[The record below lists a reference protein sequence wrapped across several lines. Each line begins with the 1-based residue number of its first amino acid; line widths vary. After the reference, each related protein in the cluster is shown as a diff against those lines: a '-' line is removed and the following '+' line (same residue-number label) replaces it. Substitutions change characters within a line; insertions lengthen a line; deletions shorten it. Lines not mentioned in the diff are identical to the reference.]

1 MFDTVAK
8 VSPNRDPNIS
18 SNGKDSAVA
27 HCIVTHANCRSF
39 KLSPS
44 WEYLASWASTD
55 TKDEIKLWNLHSAR
69 ELACFKQSSSPVF
82 SLDGRYMLYIN
93 VDDDPKTV
101 IAYGIQSSEQV
112 CRFQCR
118 ADLLTVVPIF
128 HDHILVTQM
137 RSTDTNGCAIVSLWN
152 FSPSAKRFSDF
163 IVAPSGLV
171 DVSKNGRL
179 GLDSLLQVVN
189 IHDGSVKARFTATT
203 AGKKPTTHFDIACLT
218 YDGKYVIWAENM
230 LIKVGRTSDGSV
242 IAETNLHE
250 RATCLHT
257 MDYGYVIIVGGED
270 GHVFTMKLFV
280 STNENEGMVT
290 YRPSG
295 TEDRRNFLLDAQP
308 CSEDAI
314 NEFDPVYRTTPECM
328 ADVDIPTVSESLSL
342 LLVQKADV
350 PYTILS
356 TERMQSEQKDNS
368 SPLPYLTAMMA
379 KSYLTALSPNE
390 SKDDSLLA
398 RSPPSLEPN
407 RLKSPLARQRSR
419 SLQDLNNPDLAQ
431 FSPVVSPTLP
441 TSPNNSKANGNSA
454 TLKPPKDKKRDRL
467 FCGNNFDSVP
477 TRRFKNPFK
486 K

>member
-1 MFDTVAK
+1 MALLLNTLLESYVVVFDTM
-8 VSPNRDPNIS
+8 VSQNHDPNIS
-18 SNGKDSAVA
+18 SNGEDSKVA
-27 HCIVTHANCRSF
+27 HCIFTHANCRSF
-39 KLSPS
+39 KVSPS

-69 ELACFKQSSSPVF
+69 ELVCFKQSTSPVF

-93 VDDDPKTV
+93 VDDDPRTV
-101 IAYGIQSSEQV
+101 IAYGIQSFEQV

-152 FSPSAKRFSDF
+152 FSPSAKRLSDF

-171 DVSKNGRL
+171 DVSKNGRF

-242 IAETNLHE
+242 IAEANLHE

-308 CSEDAI
+308 CSEDTI

-328 ADVDIPTVSESLSL
+328 ADVDLPTVSESLSL

-379 KSYLTALSPNE
+379 KSYTYGIIAQRIE
-390 SKDDSLLA
+390 
-398 RSPPSLEPN
+398 RRQPS
-407 RLKSPLARQRSR
+407 SS
-419 SLQDLNNPDLAQ
+419 
-431 FSPVVSPTLP
+431 
-441 TSPNNSKANGNSA
+441 
-454 TLKPPKDKKRDRL
+454 
-467 FCGNNFDSVP
+467 
-477 TRRFKNPFK
+477 
-486 K
+486 